1 MALHEAA
8 QSLWWFVLFCFV
20 VIGVSIYLD
29 IKKEK

>member
-1 MALHEAA
+1 MPLHEAA
-8 QSLWWFVLFCFV
+8 KDLWWFVVFCFV